1 MNKIY
6 KVIWSKVKHQYV
18 VVSELAHSNGKQ
30 SRTSRNSIRSRI
42 AALVVCGAIAAFGVF
57 NTLPNSAY
65 AAENYEYIA
74 FQDDGTLGNKDSD
87 TISLGPNGEYTYV
100 RTKVIDPTKKE
111 GDTGRTQTFW
121 VREGFSIELVEN
133 VRFDQNDVENAKT
146 DTVIVSHKSEGA
158 NEKGLILSYQ
168 NVDNDMHVNTLNG
181 DKLLSSETGMYGGGV
196 NTESTAVTSTSDFV
210 LRKENGDYT
219 NIRVNTEDG
228 TFVTLD
234 SNNGLKYE
242 NNKYYFKGE
251 AVDNKNLYVLDY
263 NGKKKIGVFT
273 LGDKLYTG
281 SVYGRNNEIL
291 MTGIN
296 SQNKLDSYWGTEI
309 DDPEMSISQ
318 MTMGDLDERFDKIK
332 KDIVDIHKDD
342 IKEIQVTPANTND
355 ITKGGTIRLQTNG
368 EFDSDGN
375 PTGGVNVPGTITI
388 RNTDNSGING
398 NDVKIRFGSI
408 DEDETDVEKFTVD
421 AGSKVVGKITTKN
434 GLVEE
439 AGVDDANKTLTGLKI
454 NGVDYVL
461 SQGKTYDKGDGIS
474 IDESTNKISVA
485 LAKDG
490 DQNVSGL
497 HFKDGKLVNDLQVTN
512 VDTETTSE
520 PHNDGGNWTITKT
533 DEKGTS
539 VDLTNTTLSS
549 NVSKEAIADNV
560 AGSGYGNTY
569 TISDT
574 DGNTAT
580 LSDVAS
586 AATLKNIDVNK
597 IGNLKYGNTT
607 NIVTNNTTVTEAIG
621 DLDNAVSK
629 GWTA

>member
-57 NTLPNSAY
+57 SALPNSAY

-74 FQDDGTLGNKDSD
+74 FQDDGTLGNKYSD

-111 GDTGRTQTFW
+111 GDIGRTQTFW

-133 VRFDQNDVENAKT
+133 VRFDQNDVKDAKT

-219 NIRVNTEDG
+219 NIRVNTKDG

-234 SNNGLKYE
+234 SNKGLKYE

-263 NGKKKIGVFT
+263 NGQKKIGVFT

-332 KDIVDIHKDD
+332 EDIVDIHKDD
-342 IKEIQVTPANTND
+342 IKQIQVAPLEETD
-355 ITKGGTIRLQTNG
+355 GTKGGTIGLQTNG
-368 EFDSDGN
+368 EFDSNGN

-388 RNTDNSGING
+388 KNTDNSGING

-408 DEDETDVEKFTVD
+408 AEDGTTDVEKFTVD
-421 AGSKVVGKITTKN
+421 AGSKVVGQVTEN
-434 GLVEE
+434 GVQQE
-439 AGVDDANKTLTGLKI
+439 AGVNDANKTLTGLKI
-454 NGVDYVL
+454 NGVDYAL
-461 SQGKTYDKGDGIS
+461 SQGKTYSPGQGIA
-474 IDESTNKISVA
+474 INDDDNKISVRLKDGETNLTVDDTGLA
-485 LAKDG
+485 LAD
-490 DQNVSGL
+490 NL
-497 HFKDGKLVNDLQVTN
+497 NVTN
-512 VDTETTSE
+512 VTANSMSVANVENSDNSVVNVGYFKDNEKHIKPTTYAVNEDGSVTMTYVDGNGDTVDGEAKITGIATKADAAAATTE
-520 PHNDGGNWTITKT
+520 VAA
-533 DEKGTS
+533 GT
-539 VDLTNTTLSS
+539 
-549 NVSKEAIADNV
+549 NV
-560 AGSGYGNTY
+560 ASVEKQQMKQINTLF
-569 TISDT
+569 IQ
-574 DGNTAT
+574 
-580 LSDVAS
+580 
-586 AATLKNIDVNK
+586 
-597 IGNLKYGNTT
+597 
-607 NIVTNNTTVTEAIG
+607 
-621 DLDNAVSK
+621 
-629 GWTA
+629 